1 MRWSSI
7 TTLLTLAA
15 TALGAPTPSTTA
27 ELTISNELL
36 FQGDGFYTA
45 TFDDAGVA
53 NVTFTP
59 FAELT
64 GKVPAPVTGNV
75 DTVLDGPSS
84 TICSKNHPENVDDLD
99 AANVALAN
107 AAPNGYNDNAWG
119 WVHR

>member
-1 MRWSSI
+1 MRWSTI
-7 TTLLTLAA
+7 TTVLALTTA
-15 TALGAPTPSTTA
+15 ALGAPTPSTTA
-27 ELTISNELL
+27 ELTISDELL

-45 TFDDAGVA
+45 TFDEAGVA

-64 GKVPAPVTGNV
+64 AKVPAPVTGNV
-75 DTVLDGPSS
+75 DTVLDGPTSITCSMNSPSS
-84 TICSKNHPENVDDLD
+84 LYDLD
-99 AANVALAN
+99 AANIALAN